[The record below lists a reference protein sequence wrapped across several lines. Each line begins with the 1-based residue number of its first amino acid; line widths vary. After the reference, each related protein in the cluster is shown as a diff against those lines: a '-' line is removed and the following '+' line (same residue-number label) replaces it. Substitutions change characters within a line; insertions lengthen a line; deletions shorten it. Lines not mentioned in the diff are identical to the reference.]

1 MAKQNESILDSIKKQ
16 LGIVPE
22 YTVFDDQILLY
33 INTTFSTLHQLGIG
47 PDTGYEIVDNTST
60 WDDIVIDPRF
70 NLIKTY
76 VGMKVK
82 VMFDPPASSFALD
95 ALNKQIAEFEWRIIT
110 ENEAGDA

>member
-60 WDDIVIDPRF
+60 WDDIVIDPILSKR
-70 NLIKTY
+70 
-76 VGMKVK
+76 M
-82 VMFDPPASSFALD
+82 
-95 ALNKQIAEFEWRIIT
+95 
-110 ENEAGDA
+110 

>member
-70 NLIKTY
+70 NLIKT
-76 VGMKVK
+76 
-82 VMFDPPASSFALD
+82 
-95 ALNKQIAEFEWRIIT
+95 
-110 ENEAGDA
+110 